1 MSDSFTLY
9 KLIVLY
15 MLQKVDFP
23 LTNSQISEFV
33 LDKEYTNYFTLQQ
46 ALSEMENANLIRLEK
61 EHNRTFYHLTEEGA
75 ETIQFFQNKISP
87 TIQDE
92 IDTFLQEKHY
102 ELKNAV
108 AVRADYYRN
117 DNHEFS
123 VRCQVTENHG
133 SLIDLTITVPT
144 EQEAKTVVHHWKQ
157 KNQEIYAF
165 VMQNLL

>member
-61 EHNRTFYHLTEEGA
+61 EHSRTFYHLTEEGA
-75 ETIQFFQNKISP
+75 E
-87 TIQDE
+87 
-92 IDTFLQEKHY
+92 
-102 ELKNAV
+102 KNAV

>member
-1 MSDSFTLY
+1 
-9 KLIVLY
+9 
-15 MLQKVDFP
+15 
-23 LTNSQISEFV
+23 
-33 LDKEYTNYFTLQQ
+33 
-46 ALSEMENANLIRLEK
+46 
-61 EHNRTFYHLTEEGA
+61 
-75 ETIQFFQNKISP
+75 
-87 TIQDE
+87 
-92 IDTFLQEKHY
+92 
-102 ELKNAV
+102 
-108 AVRADYYRN
+108 VRADYYRN